1 MKDLQKQVGLRIKQL
16 REAKGLSQ
24 EALAG
29 ICNLHRTYVGLIERG
44 ERNLSLSTIEE
55 IARGLEVVPAELFS
69 GAEVP
74 SAPPNPSRPRKPMGL
89 SDCEAHIA
97 TLRQVVI
104 DAKLTDARRY
114 DALYKAARKK
124 QG

>member
-1 MKDLQKQVGLRIKQL
+1 MQVGLRIKQL

-44 ERNLSLSTIEE
+44 ERNLSLSTLED
-55 IARGLEVVPAELFS
+55 IARGLEVSPSELFS
-69 GAEVP
+69 GDEVQP
-74 SAPPNPSRPRKPMGL
+74 ASSSSPKRRKPLGVADL
-89 SDCEAHIA
+89 EAHIA
-97 TLRQVVI
+97 ALRQLLI
-104 DAKLTDARRY
+104 DAKLTDTWRY
-114 DALYKAARKK
+114 DVLYKAMRKK